1 MKSKSIGILAILLG
15 IIIIAFPM
23 LGVIGTSAL
32 FGLSTL
38 LVSIILLMIGVS
50 IMDYNTLGAVLDYV
64 IGVVMLIISLLIIFN
79 PNYFAFLAAI
89 ILYIAGIFIM
99 IIGLITLINDRDAK
113 YGFYI
118 GIAGI
123 VLGIIYIIIGTYIKD
138 PLVLGSLIGIWL
150 IITGVLKLLDGWFHQ
165 NFFLGVLWLL

>member
-1 MKSKSIGILAILLG
+1 MKNKSIGILAIILG

-23 LGVIGTSAL
+23 IGVIGTSAL

-38 LVSIILLMIGVS
+38 LVSIIVLMSGVS
-50 IMDYNTLGAVLDYV
+50 IMDYNTLGAVTDYV
-64 IGVVMLIISLLIIFN
+64 VGVIMLIISLLIIFN
-79 PNYFAFLAAI
+79 PTYFAFLAAI

-99 IIGLITLINDRDAK
+99 VIGLIALINNRDAK

-118 GIAGI
+118 GISGI

-138 PLVLGSLIGIWL
+138 PLILGSLIGIWL
-150 IITGVLKLLDGWFHQ
+150 IITGVLKILDG
-165 NFFLGVLWLL
+165 

>member
-1 MKSKSIGILAILLG
+1 MKNSSIGIFAIILG

-23 LGVIGTSAL
+23 VGVIGTSAL

-38 LVSIILLMIGVS
+38 LISIIVLMVGVS
-50 IMDYNTLGAVLDYV
+50 IMDYNTIGAVIDYI
-64 IGVVMLIISLLIIFN
+64 IGIVMLIISLLIIFN

-99 IIGLITLINDRDAK
+99 IIGLISLINNRQSK

-118 GIAGI
+118 GITGI
-123 VLGIIYIIIGTYIKD
+123 VLGIVYIILGTYIKD
-138 PLVLGSLIGIWL
+138 PLILGTLIGIWL
-150 IITGVLKLLDGWFHQ
+150 IITGALRVLDG
-165 NFFLGVLWLL
+165 

>member
-150 IITGVLKLLDGWFHQ
+150 IITGVLKLLDG
-165 NFFLGVLWLL
+165 

>member
-1 MKSKSIGILAILLG
+1 MKNKSIGILAIILG

-23 LGVIGTSAL
+23 IGVIGTSAL

-38 LVSIILLMIGVS
+38 LVSILVLMIWVS
-50 IMDYNTLGAVLDYV
+50 IMDYNTLGAVTDYV
-64 IGVVMLIISLLIIFN
+64 VGVIMLIISLLIIFN
-79 PNYFAFLAAI
+79 PTYFAFLAAI

-99 IIGLITLINDRDAK
+99 VIGLIALINNRDAK

-118 GIAGI
+118 GISGI

-138 PLVLGSLIGIWL
+138 PLILGSLIGIWL
-150 IITGVLKLLDGWFHQ
+150 IITGVLKILDG
-165 NFFLGVLWLL
+165 

>member
-1 MKSKSIGILAILLG
+1 MKNNSIGILAIILG

-23 LGVIGTSAL
+23 LGVIGTGAL

-38 LVSIILLMIGVS
+38 LISIVLLMVGVS
-50 IMDYNTLGAVLDYV
+50 IMDYNTVGAVIDYV
-64 IGVVMLIISLLIIFN
+64 VGIVMLIISILIIFN

-99 IIGLITLINDRDAK
+99 VVGVISLLNNRHAR

-123 VLGIIYIIIGTYIKD
+123 VLGIVYIIIGTYIKD
-138 PLVLGSLIGIWL
+138 PLVLGTLIGIWL
-150 IITGVLKLLDGWFHQ
+150 IITGVLKILDG
-165 NFFLGVLWLL
+165 

>member
-1 MKSKSIGILAILLG
+1 MKNKAIGILAILLG

-23 LGVIGTSAL
+23 IGVIGTSAL

-38 LVSIILLMIGVS
+38 LVSIIVLMIGVS
-50 IMDYNTLGAVLDYV
+50 IMDYNTLGAVTDYV
-64 IGVVMLIISLLIIFN
+64 VGVIMLIISLLIIFN
-79 PNYFAFLAAI
+79 PTYFAFLAAI

-99 IIGLITLINDRDAK
+99 VIGLIALINNRDAK

-118 GIAGI
+118 GISGI

-138 PLVLGSLIGIWL
+138 PLILGSLIGIWL
-150 IITGVLKLLDGWFHQ
+150 IITGVLKILDG
-165 NFFLGVLWLL
+165 

>member
-1 MKSKSIGILAILLG
+1 MKNKSIGILAIILG

-23 LGVIGTSAL
+23 IGVIGTSAL

-38 LVSIILLMIGVS
+38 LVSIIVLMIGVS
-50 IMDYNTLGAVLDYV
+50 IMDYNTLGAVTDYV
-64 IGVVMLIISLLIIFN
+64 VGVIMLIISLLIIFN
-79 PNYFAFLAAI
+79 PTYFASLAAI

-99 IIGLITLINDRDAK
+99 VIGLIALINNRDAK

-118 GIAGI
+118 GISGI

-138 PLVLGSLIGIWL
+138 PLILGSLIGIWL
-150 IITGVLKLLDGWFHQ
+150 IITGVLKILDG
-165 NFFLGVLWLL
+165 

>member
-1 MKSKSIGILAILLG
+1 MKNKSIGILAIILG

-23 LGVIGTSAL
+23 LGVVGTGAL

-38 LVSIILLMIGVS
+38 LISIVVLMVGVS
-50 IMDYNTLGAVLDYV
+50 IMDYNTIGAAFDYI
-64 IGVVMLIISLLIIFN
+64 IGVIMLIISILIIFN

-99 IIGLITLINDRDAK
+99 IIGLISLINNRHAK

-118 GIAGI
+118 GIAGV

-138 PLVLGSLIGIWL
+138 PLILGSLIGIWL
-150 IITGVLKLLDGWFHQ
+150 IITGVLKLLDG
-165 NFFLGVLWLL
+165 

>member
-1 MKSKSIGILAILLG
+1 MKNKSIGILAILLG

-23 LGVIGTSAL
+23 IGVIGTSAL

-38 LVSIILLMIGVS
+38 LVSILLLMIGVS
-50 IMDYNTLGAVLDYV
+50 IMDYNTLGAVTDYV
-64 IGVVMLIISLLIIFN
+64 VGVVMLIISLLIIFN
-79 PNYFAFLAAI
+79 PTYFGFLAAI

-99 IIGLITLINDRDAK
+99 VIGLIALINNRDAK

-118 GIAGI
+118 GISGI

-138 PLVLGSLIGIWL
+138 PLILGSLIGIWL
-150 IITGVLKLLDGWFHQ
+150 IITGVLKILDG
-165 NFFLGVLWLL
+165 

>member
-1 MKSKSIGILAILLG
+1 MKNKSIGILAIILG

-23 LGVIGTSAL
+23 IGVIGTSAL

-38 LVSIILLMIGVS
+38 LVSIIVLMIGVS
-50 IMDYNTLGAVLDYV
+50 IMDYNTLGAVTDYV
-64 IGVVMLIISLLIIFN
+64 VGVIMLIISLLIIFN
-79 PNYFAFLAAI
+79 PTYFAFLAAI

-99 IIGLITLINDRDAK
+99 VIGLIALINNRDAK

-118 GIAGI
+118 GISGI

-138 PLVLGSLIGIWL
+138 PLILGSLIGIWL
-150 IITGVLKLLDGWFHQ
+150 IITGVLKILDG
-165 NFFLGVLWLL
+165 

>member
-1 MKSKSIGILAILLG
+1 MRNSSIGILAIILG

-23 LGVIGTSAL
+23 VGVIGTGAL

-38 LVSIILLMIGVS
+38 LISIIVLMVGVS
-50 IMDYNTLGAVLDYV
+50 IMDYNTIGAVVDYIV
-64 IGVVMLIISLLIIFN
+64 GIIMLIISLLIIFN

-99 IIGLITLINDRDAK
+99 IIGLISLINNRHAK

-118 GIAGI
+118 GITGI
-123 VLGIIYIIIGTYIKD
+123 VLGIVYIILGTYIKD
-138 PLVLGSLIGIWL
+138 PMILGTLIGIWL
-150 IITGVLKLLDGWFHQ
+150 IITGALRVLDG
-165 NFFLGVLWLL
+165 